1 MSVRA
6 CVSVVEYGGKMA
18 DDSVL
23 ILSARP
29 ELGLA
34 GEWDAR
40 IHYIRSPG
48 KKERHLSELA
58 GCGPGSPSN
67 SEENWRRDYKKYPV
81 DLPVI

>member
-34 GEWDAR
+34 GEWGA
-40 IHYIRSPG
+40 HTLYPQSQE
-48 KKERHLSELA
+48 ERDTTCRAGRLLA
-58 GCGPGSPSN
+58 WPFL
-67 SEENWRRDYKKYPV
+67 K
-81 DLPVI
+81 